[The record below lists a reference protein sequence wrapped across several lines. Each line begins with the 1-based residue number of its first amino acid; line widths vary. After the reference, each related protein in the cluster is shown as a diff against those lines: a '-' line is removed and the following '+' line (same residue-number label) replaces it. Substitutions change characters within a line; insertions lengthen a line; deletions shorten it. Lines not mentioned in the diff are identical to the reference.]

1 MFPCQSHYSLS
12 LSLCVCARLAL
23 TWAHH
28 DREDVVYTR
37 EEQVRAC
44 VLIVSCLK
52 AYDEGAVR
60 DFLLGA
66 LLSLSLSIAP
76 SHLSRFPPRSLA
88 HVTWRM
94 FACHDAHDRQSA
106 LCRGSASL
114 TRRFLQGFSARCG
127 NSVVLRGTAHNVLM
141 THACINTF

>member
-1 MFPCQSHYSLS
+1 MFPCHSHYSLS

-28 DREDVVYTR
+28 DREGVVYTR
-37 EEQVRAC
+37 EGQVRAC

-66 LLSLSLSIAP
+66 LLSLSLYRSLSSLSLPP
-76 SHLSRFPPRSLA
+76 SLSRSCHMA
-88 HVTWRM
+88 HV
-94 FACHDAHDRQSA
+94 C
-106 LCRGSASL
+106 LP
-114 TRRFLQGFSARCG
+114 
-127 NSVVLRGTAHNVLM
+127 
-141 THACINTF
+141 